1 MLPLS
6 TPCGSELHFVAALHA
21 TTVAEP
27 QSVVPQ
33 CVSRCCVWPGRH
45 AFVLA
50 PFPLTCVAALPPPPR
65 ALCDRLSAVLLR
77 DRTPPCVACPAAA
90 FAAFR
95 AVQALHPPARCVE
108 KDHHLALLVNPSAW
122 SPIDTAERIRGGG
135 AAAMGV
141 DAGGGGD
148 AMLSS
153 MATRA
158 GATARRAA
166 HTTGSDWDQLA
177 RLTELVANATGG
189 HGRPAMTSGVAGKVL
204 GARLLFM
211 HTAAVL
217 CDDVA
222 SRLKVFPAARAAC
235 GKDARQLYSTAA
247 LWRLYDVAGSSVFRT
262 RFIHDLVA
270 IIEAG
275 AAPPEDTA
283 SSCALPVIKDVSSDE
298 EAEEGRNIGGGSQ
311 GGDGDGHAPGGTPN
325 ASQEPASQGGGIGHG
340 LYSRT
345 PPGSTGKTRPVPL
358 SQAARQQEEAAVA
371 AQMAAADGFPTPGDV
386 GNAATRLLSALLD
399 ILSCAEDDK
408 WWGGISAGAPPS
420 AAAGAAAALPA
431 GGGTR
436 SSGLDNWR
444 ASLDDVLADAWL
456 HSAKARG
463 SAAHGGLLATM
474 QGPAHVLRL
483 ARVLVARTAH
493 VSYSDAGALRAPLG
507 PSPCA
512 DAAALLAY
520 VTSRASDVVRGQR
533 CGGGAATTGRAA
545 AKTALLLS
553 HAVQAACVLDTRAT
567 AASRGELVQH
577 LERAEQ
583 ALRAEHGV
591 AAMGGLHPTGAAA
604 LRVARVCVLSWA
616 RQATA

>member
-1 MLPLS
+1 M
-6 TPCGSELHFVAALHA
+6 
-21 TTVAEP
+21 
-27 QSVVPQ
+27 
-33 CVSRCCVWPGRH
+33 
-45 AFVLA
+45 
-50 PFPLTCVAALPPPPR
+50 
-65 ALCDRLSAVLLR
+65 LLR
-77 DRTPPCVACPAAA
+77 DRTPPCVACPYAA

-95 AVQALHPPARCVE
+95 AVHALHPPAKCVE
-108 KDHHLALLVNPSAW
+108 RDQHPAVVINPSAW

-135 AAAMGV
+135 AAAMGANTGD
-141 DAGGGGD
+141 DALLTGV
-148 AMLSS
+148 
-153 MATRA
+153 ATR
-158 GATARRAA
+158 GAATSRRAV

-189 HGRPAMTSGVAGKVL
+189 HGRPALSSGVAGKVL
-204 GARLLFM
+204 GSRLLFM
-211 HTAAVL
+211 HTASVL

-222 SRLKVFPAARAAC
+222 ARLKVFPAAKAAC
-235 GKDARQLYSTAA
+235 GRDARQLYSTAA

-275 AAPPEDTA
+275 AAPPED
-283 SSCALPVIKDVSSDE
+283 SSSSMALPVIKDSDE
-298 EAEEGRNIGGGSQ
+298 EAEEGTDVGTE
-311 GGDGDGHAPGGTPN
+311 GDGIVPGGTPN
-325 ASQEPASQGGGIGHG
+325 ASQEPASQGIAGNGH
-340 LYSRT
+340 YSRT
-345 PPGSTGKTRPVPL
+345 PPGSTGKSRPVPL

-371 AQMAAADGFPTPGDV
+371 AQMAAAADGFPSPADV

-408 WWGGISAGAPPS
+408 WWGAIAAGPPV
-420 AAAGAAAALPA
+420 ATAGAAGAVATLPA
-431 GGGTR
+431 GGATR

-463 SAAHGGLLATM
+463 GCAHGGLLATM
-474 QGPAHVLRL
+474 QGPSHVLRL

-507 PSPCA
+507 PSACA
-512 DAAALLAY
+512 DAVALLAY

-553 HAVQAACVLDTRAT
+553 HAVQAACVLDTTAP
-567 AASRGELVQH
+567 AASRAELVQY

-583 ALRAEHGV
+583 ALQAEHGV
-591 AAMGGLHPTGAAA
+591 AAMGGLNPTGAAA
-604 LRVARVCVLSWA
+604 LRVARVCLHSWA

>member
-1 MLPLS
+1 
-6 TPCGSELHFVAALHA
+6 
-21 TTVAEP
+21 
-27 QSVVPQ
+27 
-33 CVSRCCVWPGRH
+33 
-45 AFVLA
+45 
-50 PFPLTCVAALPPPPR
+50 
-65 ALCDRLSAVLLR
+65 VLLR

-95 AVQALHPPARCVE
+95 AVHELHPPARCVE
-108 KDHHLALLVNPSAW
+108 RDQHPAVVVNPSAW

-135 AAAMGV
+135 AAAMGA
-141 DAGGGGD
+141 DTGGD
-148 AMLSS
+148 ALLTGV
-153 MATRA
+153 ATRGA
-158 GATARRAA
+158 GTSRRAV

-204 GARLLFM
+204 GGRLLFM
-211 HTAAVL
+211 HTASVL

-222 SRLKVFPAARAAC
+222 ARLKVFPAAKAAC
-235 GKDARQLYSTAA
+235 GRDARQLYTTAP

-275 AAPPEDTA
+275 AAPPED
-283 SSCALPVIKDVSSDE
+283 SSTSMALPVIKDVSSDE
-298 EAEEGRNIGGGSQ
+298 EAEGGLNHVGTE
-311 GGDGDGHAPGGTPN
+311 GDGHMPGGTPH
-325 ASQEPASQGGGIGHG
+325 ASQEPASQGVSGLGH
-340 LYSRT
+340 YSKT
-345 PPGSTGKTRPVPL
+345 PPGSTGKSRPVPL

-371 AQMAAADGFPTPGDV
+371 SQMAAAADGFPSPADV
-386 GNAATRLLSALLD
+386 GNAASRLLSALLD
-399 ILSCAEDDK
+399 ILSCAEDDR
-408 WWGGISAGAPPS
+408 WWGTTIAAGPPV
-420 AAAGAAAALPA
+420 ATAGAAAALPA
-431 GGGTR
+431 GGATR

-463 SAAHGGLLATM
+463 GAAHGGLLATM
-474 QGPAHVLRL
+474 QGPSHVLRL

-507 PSPCA
+507 PSACA

-553 HAVQAACVLDTRAT
+553 HAVQAACVLDTAAP
-567 AASRGELVQH
+567 AASRAELVQH

-583 ALRAEHGV
+583 ALQAEHGV
-591 AAMGGLHPTGAAA
+591 AAMGGLNPTGAAA
-604 LRVARVCVLSWA
+604 LRVARVCLHSYA